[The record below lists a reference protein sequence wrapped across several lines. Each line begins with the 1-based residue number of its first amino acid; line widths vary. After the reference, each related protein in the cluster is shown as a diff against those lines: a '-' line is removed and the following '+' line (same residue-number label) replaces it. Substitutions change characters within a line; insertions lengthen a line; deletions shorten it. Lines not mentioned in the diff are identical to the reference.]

1 MKNIGAA
8 IAIGLALIITGVV
21 VVSGI
26 KQRNDYN
33 DTIVVTGLGKKD
45 FVSDLIV
52 WSGSFSRLEMNLKD
66 AYTKLDTDRE
76 IIRKY
81 FSAKG
86 VKEGDLVF
94 SAVDINKE
102 YEYQYLQNGGSN
114 RIFKG
119 YRLTQTVKIESKE
132 VDKVESISREVTEL
146 INQGVEFN
154 SSTPQF
160 YYTGL
165 SDLKLEMISAATED
179 ARQRAE
185 RIAENSNAKLGNLK
199 EASMGVFQII
209 AQNSNEDYS
218 WGGTYN
224 TAAKKKT
231 ATITMRLEFAID

>member
-1 MKNIGAA
+1 MKNTAGAL
-8 IAIGLALIITGVV
+8 IIGLAVIITAWVL
-21 VVSGI
+21 VSGI

-52 WSGSFSRLEMNLKD
+52 WSGSFSRLEMDLKE
-66 AYTKLDTDRE
+66 AYSKLDADRE
-76 IIRKY
+76 IIKKY
-81 FSAKG
+81 FAAKG
-86 VKEGDLVF
+86 VADQELVF

-102 YEYQYLQNGGSN
+102 YEYQYLENGRSN
-114 RIFKG
+114 RIFRG
-119 YRLTQTVKIESKE
+119 YSLTQTVKIESND

-146 INQGVEFN
+146 INQGLEFN
-154 SSTPQF
+154 SNRPQF

-165 SDLKLEMISAATED
+165 SDLKLEMISAATGD

-185 RIAENSNAKLGNLK
+185 RIAENADAKLGDLK

-231 ATITMRLEFAID
+231 ATITMRLEFSIK

>member
-8 IAIGLALIITGVV
+8 IAIGLALIITAVV
-21 VVSGI
+21 LVSGI

-86 VKEGDLVF
+86 VKEGDQVF

-154 SSTPQF
+154 SNTPQF

>member
-8 IAIGLALIITGVV
+8 IAIGLALIITSVV
-21 VVSGI
+21 LVSGI

-86 VKEGDLVF
+86 VKESDLVF

-154 SSTPQF
+154 SNTPQF

>member
-8 IAIGLALIITGVV
+8 IAIGLALIITSVV
-21 VVSGI
+21 LVSGI

-154 SSTPQF
+154 SNTPQF

>member
-8 IAIGLALIITGVV
+8 IAIGLALVITAIIAVNGL
-21 VVSGI
+21 

-52 WSGSFSRLEMNLKD
+52 WSGSFSRLEMNLKE
-66 AYTKLDTDRE
+66 AYAKLDADRD
-76 IIRKY
+76 IIRQY
-81 FSAKG
+81 FIEQG
-86 VKEGDLVF
+86 VKESELVF
-94 SAVDINKE
+94 SAVDISKDYE
-102 YEYQYLQNGGSN
+102 YEYLQNGNSN
-114 RIFKG
+114 RIFRG
-119 YRLTQTVKIESKE
+119 YRLSQTVKIESRE
-132 VDKVESISREVTEL
+132 VDKVENISREVTEL

-154 SSTPQF
+154 SNSPQF
-160 YYTGL
+160 YYTSL

-179 ARQRAE
+179 GRLRAE
-185 RIAENSNAKLGNLK
+185 RIAENANADLGNLK

-224 TAAKKKT
+224 TYAKEKT

>member
-8 IAIGLALIITGVV
+8 IAIGLALVITAVV
-21 VVSGI
+21 LVSGI

-154 SSTPQF
+154 SNTPQF

>member
-8 IAIGLALIITGVV
+8 IAIGLALIITAVV
-21 VVSGI
+21 LVSGI

-154 SSTPQF
+154 SNTPQF

-185 RIAENSNAKLGNLK
+185 RIAENSNTKLGNLK

>member
-8 IAIGLALIITGVV
+8 IAIGLALVITAIIA
-21 VVSGI
+21 VSGI
-26 KQRNDYN
+26 KQRNDYD

-52 WSGSFSRLEMNLKD
+52 WSGSFSRLEMNLKE
-66 AYTKLDTDRE
+66 AYAKLDADRE

-81 FSAKG
+81 FVEQG
-86 VKEGDLVF
+86 VKEAELVF
-94 SAVDINKE
+94 SAVDISKDYE
-102 YEYQYLQNGGSN
+102 YEYLQNGNSN
-114 RIFKG
+114 RVFRG
-119 YRLTQTVKIESKE
+119 YRLSQTVKIESKE
-132 VDKVESISREVTEL
+132 VDKVENISREVTEL

-154 SSTPQF
+154 SNSPQF

-165 SDLKLEMISAATED
+165 SDLKLEMISAATKD
-179 ARQRAE
+179 GRLRAE
-185 RIAENSNAKLGNLK
+185 RIAENASATLGNLK

-224 TAAKKKT
+224 TYAKKKT
-231 ATITMRLEFAID
+231 ATITMRLEFAIR

>member
-1 MKNIGAA
+1 MKNTAGAL
-8 IAIGLALIITGVV
+8 ILGLAMIITAWVL
-21 VVSGI
+21 VSGI

-52 WSGSFSRLEMNLKD
+52 WSGSFSRLEMNLKE
-66 AYTKLDTDRE
+66 AYSKLDMDRE

-81 FSAKG
+81 FINKG
-86 VKEGDLVF
+86 VANSELVF

-102 YEYQYLQNGGSN
+102 YDYEYLQNGKSN
-114 RIFKG
+114 RVFRG
-119 YRLTQTVKIESKE
+119 YRLTQTIKIESGE

-154 SSTPQF
+154 SNRPQF

-179 ARQRAE
+179 ARLRAE
-185 RIAENSNAKLGNLK
+185 RIAENSNARLGDLK
-199 EASMGVFQII
+199 EAGMGVFQII

-224 TAAKKKT
+224 TTAKNKT
-231 ATITMRLEFAID
+231 ATITMKLEFAIR

>member
-8 IAIGLALIITGVV
+8 FAIGLALIITAVV
-21 VVSGI
+21 LVSGI

-154 SSTPQF
+154 SNTPQF

-179 ARQRAE
+179 ARERAE

>member
-8 IAIGLALIITGVV
+8 IAIGLALIITAVV
-21 VVSGI
+21 LVSGI

-52 WSGSFSRLEMNLKD
+52 WSGSFNRLEMNLKD

-154 SSTPQF
+154 SNTPQF

>member
-8 IAIGLALIITGVV
+8 IAIGLALIITAVV
-21 VVSGI
+21 LVSGI

-154 SSTPQF
+154 SNTPQF

>member
-1 MKNIGAA
+1 MKNIGAS
-8 IAIGLALIITGVV
+8 IAIGLTLIITAVV
-21 VVSGI
+21 LVSGI

-154 SSTPQF
+154 SNTPQF

-224 TAAKKKT
+224 TSAKKKT

>member
-8 IAIGLALIITGVV
+8 IAIGLALVITAIIAVN
-21 VVSGI
+21 GI

-52 WSGSFSRLEMNLKD
+52 WSGSFSRLELNLKE
-66 AYTKLDTDRE
+66 AYAKLDADRE
-76 IIRKY
+76 IIRQY
-81 FSAKG
+81 FEEQG
-86 VKEGDLVF
+86 VKEAEMVF
-94 SAVDINKE
+94 SAVDISKDYE
-102 YEYQYLQNGGSN
+102 YEYLQNGNSN
-114 RIFKG
+114 RIFRG
-119 YRLTQTVKIESKE
+119 YRLSQTVKIESKE
-132 VDKVESISREVTEL
+132 VDKVENISREVTEL

-154 SSTPQF
+154 SNSPQF

-179 ARQRAE
+179 GRLRAE
-185 RIAENSNAKLGNLK
+185 RIAENANAELGNLK

-224 TAAKKKT
+224 TYAKEKT
-231 ATITMRLEFAID
+231 ATITMRLEFAIE

>member
-8 IAIGLALIITGVV
+8 IAIGLALVITALVLV
-21 VVSGI
+21 NGI
-26 KQRNDYN
+26 KERNSYN

-52 WSGSFSRLEMNLKD
+52 WSGSFSRMNLELKA
-66 AYTKLDTDRE
+66 AYSSLDRDRE
-76 IIRKY
+76 VIKNY
-81 FSAKG
+81 FEGKG
-86 VKEGDLVF
+86 IKGDELVF
-94 SAVDINKE
+94 SAVDIQKE
-102 YEYQYLQNGGSN
+102 YEYQYLQNGNSN

-119 YRLTQTVKIESKE
+119 YRLSQNVKIESGN
-132 VDKVESISREVTEL
+132 VDKIESISREVTEL

-154 SSTPQF
+154 SNSPQF

-179 ARQRAE
+179 ARQRAQ
-185 RIAENSNAKLGNLK
+185 RIAENADAGLGSLK

-209 AQNSNEDYS
+209 AQNSNEDFS

-224 TAAKKKT
+224 TYAKNKT

>member
-1 MKNIGAA
+1 MKNITGT
-8 IAIGLALIITGVV
+8 IIIGLAMIITAYVL
-21 VVSGI
+21 VSGI
-26 KQRNDYN
+26 KQRNDYD

-52 WSGSFSRLEMNLKD
+52 WSGSFSRLEAELRD
-66 AYTKLDTDRE
+66 AYAKLDADRE

-81 FSAKG
+81 FLDKG
-86 VKEGDLVF
+86 ISENELVF

-102 YEYQYLQNGGSN
+102 YDIEYLENGRSN

-119 YRLTQTVKIESKE
+119 FRLTQTVKIESGE
-132 VDKVESISREVTEL
+132 VDKVENISREVTEL

-154 SSTPQF
+154 SNRPQF
-160 YYTGL
+160 YYTSL
-165 SDLKLEMISAATED
+165 SDLKLEMISKATED
-179 ARQRAE
+179 ARLRAE
-185 RIAENSNAKLGNLK
+185 RIAENSSADLGNLK

-224 TAAKKKT
+224 TSAKKKT
-231 ATITMRLEFAID
+231 ATITMRLEFSIE

>member
-1 MKNIGAA
+1 MKNIGAS
-8 IAIGLALIITGVV
+8 IAIGLALIITAVV
-21 VVSGI
+21 LVSGI

-154 SSTPQF
+154 SNTPQF

>member
-1 MKNIGAA
+1 MKNLGAA
-8 IAIGLALIITGVV
+8 IAIGLALIITALVL
-21 VVSGI
+21 VSGI

-45 FVSDLIV
+45 FISDLIV

-66 AYTKLDTDRE
+66 AYTKLDADRE

-86 VKEGDLVF
+86 INEADLVF

-132 VDKVESISREVTEL
+132 VDKVENVSREVTEL

-154 SSTPQF
+154 SNTPQF

-185 RIAENSNAKLGNLK
+185 RIAENSNAKLGSLK

-218 WGGTYN
+218 WGGTFN
-224 TAAKKKT
+224 TTAKKKT